1 MGKKMKTIKK
11 LYLIFRSIKFSILSG
26 FTFFLRTKTF
36 HKESTSNILV
46 IALKRAGDTILSIPT
61 FRAIKE
67 SLPQSQVTVFA
78 NSYVKDI
85 LERIN
90 YIDNLVT
97 YDKKFSLLQKARM
110 VSKLSRNKFDL
121 AVDLTCDYTFE
132 GGLWAYLSGARYRVG
147 YNTYARGFL
156 FNRAVKHDRNNLHVI
171 DEILNIVKSIN
182 LDTQDKSLRIRASKE
197 AEESIRQF
205 LREMNVKDK
214 DLLIGI
220 HPGGYYP
227 TQRWLKGRFAEV
239 ADNLIKKYKARVVLI
254 GGPKEEGLISQI
266 KQKMKNKALIFL
278 VQPVRNLLALIQ
290 TCHLLVCNNSGP
302 LHMAT
307 ALGIPTVST
316 MGPTLAER
324 WWPYGQGHVV
334 IRKDLPCISC
344 NEATCRL
351 RTHDC
356 MRLITVEEVLEAIE
370 LQISRISGIKK

>member
-1 MGKKMKTIKK
+1 MEKIKTIKK
-11 LYLIFRSIKFSILSG
+11 LYLIFRSIKFSILSV

-36 HKESTSNILV
+36 HKESTRNILV
-46 IALKRAGDTILSIPT
+46 IALKRVGDTILSIPT

-85 LERIN
+85 LERIK

-97 YDKKFSLLQKARM
+97 YDKEFSFLQRAR
-110 VSKLSRNKFDL
+110 VVRQLSRNQFDL

-156 FNRAVKHDRNNLHVI
+156 FNKPVKHERRPLHVI

-182 LDTQDKSLRIRASKE
+182 LDTQDKSLRIRASEE

-220 HPGGYYP
+220 HPGGHYP
-227 TQRWLKGRFAEV
+227 TQMWSRERFADV
-239 ADNLIKKYKARVVLI
+239 ADEMTEKYKAQLILI

-266 KQKMKNKALIFL
+266 KQKMKNKPLIFL
-278 VQPVRNLLALIQ
+278 DQPVRNLLALIQ

-307 ALGIPTVST
+307 ALGTQTVST

-334 IRKDLPCISC
+334 IRKNLPCISC
-344 NEATCRL
+344 NEGYCRIK
-351 RTHDC
+351 THDC
-356 MRLITVEEVLEAIE
+356 MRLITVEEMFEAIE
-370 LQISRISGIKK
+370 LQISKILRIEK